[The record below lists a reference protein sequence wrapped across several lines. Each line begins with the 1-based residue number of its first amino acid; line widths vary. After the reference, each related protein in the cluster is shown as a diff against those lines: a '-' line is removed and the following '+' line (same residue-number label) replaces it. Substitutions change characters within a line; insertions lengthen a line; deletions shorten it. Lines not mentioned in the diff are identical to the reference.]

1 MSIAGALVLASQV
14 AWSGQPGQQGN
25 NHFNTRAFYGDKVLD
40 RVVVIDVHKM
50 KEVGSVDT
58 IGKTPYPVDQAGK
71 LDKVYAITRNSPSV
85 DVIRADN
92 LHNLGVINLNHKP
105 RSGESY
111 NARLGLTLIAGANKP
126 QTSVID
132 VMNDMVVATAGD
144 DIAYDDPSEMLD
156 NGGTLASGHPA
167 WLSKNRFVIIDRYER
182 VIQLYGIK
190 KVQDLNN
197 KLDYNWKV
205 KFLDEVATPTSVH
218 HILHRD
224 TSKLS
229 QSEKR
234 DFYALAEG
242 SAKRGIHPSIIKI
255 HLTKDDRLEFTG
267 QINMDRFDPAEMS
280 SHHADFHPDGVHIY
294 AGSTG
299 EKEGH
304 VFVINRISM
313 DIKKVIK
320 TGLGSGHTRFVPARN
335 LAIITNHKDSFLTV
349 IDSHKHR
356 KIKDVVVSDE
366 SMETQGQIKQSHTNY
381 VSPDSMYYYAF
392 ASDNGV
398 FFELN
403 LESLKVSRT
412 LETGGAPVQGSF
424 INWDYFSYDGDSAAT
439 GM

>member
-1 MSIAGALVLASQV
+1 MSIAGALVLVSQV

-50 KEVGSVDT
+50 KEVGTVDT

-71 LDKVYAITRNSPSV
+71 LDKVYAITRGSPSV

-92 LHNLGVINLNHKP
+92 LRNLGVIDLNHKP

-111 NARLGLTLIAGANKP
+111 NARLGLTIIAGANKP

-132 VMNDMVVATAGD
+132 VMTDSVVAVAGEDIEVNTA
-144 DIAYDDPSEMLD
+144 EMLD

-167 WLSKNRFVIIDRYER
+167 WLSKNRFVVIDRYNR
-182 VIQLYGIK
+182 LIQLYGIK
-190 KVQDLNN
+190 KVQDRTNS
-197 KLDYNWKV
+197 LDYTWEV
-205 KFLDEVATPTSVH
+205 EYLDEVPTPTSVH

-255 HLTKDDRLEFTG
+255 HLTKDDRLMFTG
-267 QINMDRFDPAEMS
+267 QVNMDRFDAAVMS

-294 AGSTG
+294 AGST
-299 EKEGH
+299 EGH
-304 VFVINRISM
+304 VFIINRLNM
-313 DIKKVIK
+313 EIKKVIK
-320 TGLGSGHTRFVPARN
+320 TGIGSGHTRFVPARN
-335 LAIITNHKDSFLTV
+335 LAIVTNHHDTFLTV

-356 KIKDVVVSDE
+356 KIKDVEVHDKNIE
-366 SMETQGQIKQSHTNY
+366 SQGQIKQSHTNY

-392 ASDNGV
+392 ASDNGI

-403 LESLKVSRT
+403 LQNLMVSRT
-412 LETGGAPVQGSF
+412 LKTGGAPVQGSF
-424 INWDYFSYDGDSAAT
+424 INWDYFSYNGDSAAT